1 MHFNDENCL
10 HSLRSNRKILGP
22 LTARG
27 MPLHLSVAYL
37 GFYGWQLNHFMQK
50 LLESNVSSCF
60 KFRNFSLLQ
69 AVIAIS
75 EGYGDVIADLRYL
88 TGTLKALDAT
98 VFVVEVARGSSNP
111 NIKQIASR
119 EDYAYHVNHFTDLMT
134 LSSNLS
140 NQICSLEGA
149 PIHALQ

>member
-1 MHFNDENCL
+1 M
-10 HSLRSNRKILGP
+10 
-22 LTARG
+22 
-27 MPLHLSVAYL
+27 
-37 GFYGWQLNHFMQK
+37 
-50 LLESNVSSCF
+50 SSCF

-75 EGYGDVIADLRYL
+75 EGDVIADLQYL

-98 VFVVEVARGSSNP
+98 VFVVEVARGLSNP

-149 PIHALQ
+149 LIHTLQ

>member
-1 MHFNDENCL
+1 M
-10 HSLRSNRKILGP
+10 
-22 LTARG
+22 
-27 MPLHLSVAYL
+27 
-37 GFYGWQLNHFMQK
+37 
-50 LLESNVSSCF
+50 SSFF

-75 EGYGDVIADLRYL
+75 EGDGNGIAEFQYL
-88 TGTLKALDAT
+88 IGTLKALDAT
-98 VFVVEVARGSSNP
+98 VFVVEVVRGMSDP

-119 EDYAYHVNHFTDLMT
+119 EDYAYHVDYFTDLMT

-149 PIHALQ
+149 TIYTLQ

>member
-1 MHFNDENCL
+1 M
-10 HSLRSNRKILGP
+10 
-22 LTARG
+22 
-27 MPLHLSVAYL
+27 
-37 GFYGWQLNHFMQK
+37 
-50 LLESNVSSCF
+50 ESTVSAFF

-75 EGYGDVIADLRYL
+75 EGYGDVIADLQYL

-98 VFVVEVARGSSNP
+98 VFVVEVARGLSNP

-149 PIHALQ
+149 PIRTLQ

>member
-1 MHFNDENCL
+1 M
-10 HSLRSNRKILGP
+10 
-22 LTARG
+22 
-27 MPLHLSVAYL
+27 
-37 GFYGWQLNHFMQK
+37 
-50 LLESNVSSCF
+50 ESNVSSFF

-75 EGYGDVIADLRYL
+75 EGDGDAIAELYDL

-98 VFVVEVARGSSNP
+98 VFVVEVGRGLSNP
-111 NIKQIASR
+111 NIKEIASR
-119 EDYAYHVNHFTDLMT
+119 EDYAYHVNDFTDLMT

-149 PIHALQ
+149 PIHTLQ